1 MNVVESRIDFTHR
14 KEKEIMENGSYHLYS
29 DKFILRVRG
38 RICTNGEELLTSE
51 PFLKFFDQFLSE
63 LERKQ
68 SKLLGIFPDKRVS
81 QSGKATL
88 LETLFYLNTLPGEKV
103 IKLVEGAD
111 VFFLDLML
119 FNEFVEQVYNTWR
132 RLHRLVIADSVFDR
146 LDKKPYR
153 TFNDTVESL
162 MHLVRSTYRNI
173 QENITGKH
181 PKIYR
186 QVSAGAEIGAIAL
199 PTKIKYP
206 KGAYDALN
214 DVFVIR
220 QVLIYPPMIFNTANN
235 KRKGMFARIDQNPLE
250 GLDLNPKK
258 WLGYPA
264 KVGPLL
270 MMIYF
275 PLTFFE
281 LGFSLSNLFELATE
295 DDLKRKPDAVYI
307 YGAPADNPLHVEGN
321 ETIFFEDSENDM
333 MIASVPYRDEY
344 AYFGYLKKMILTL
357 HNIQRMKQGYFPFHG
372 AMLQITMRNKKP
384 FSVVILGDSGAGKS
398 ESIEALRLMASDEI
412 EDMLIIADDMG
423 SIGHNED
430 GRLVG
435 YGTEMGAFVRLDDLQ
450 SGYALGQID
459 RTIIMNPEKVN
470 ARVVMPVTRYE
481 YIMEGTPIDCVFYAN
496 NYEIVDETT
505 PVIGKFNNAGDA
517 LDVFRK
523 GAVMSKGTTATKGL
537 VSNYFANIFGP
548 PQYRGLHESLAK
560 KYFSELFK
568 QKVYVGQL
576 RTQLG
581 IEGMEM
587 EGPKHSAAALLEM
600 IKKNAED
607 AERFD

>member
-1 MNVVESRIDFTHR
+1 
-14 KEKEIMENGSYHLYS
+14 MENGSYHLYS

-38 RICTNGEELLTSE
+38 RICTGGEDLLTSD
-51 PFLKFFDQFLSE
+51 PFLSFFNQFLSG
-63 LERKQ
+63 LEKKQ
-68 SKLLGIFPDKRVS
+68 SKLLGIFPDKTVTKS
-81 QSGKATL
+81 TKSIL
-88 LETLFYLNTLPGEKV
+88 LETLYYLNTLPGRKV
-103 IKLVEGAD
+103 IKLVEGSE
-111 VFFLDLML
+111 VFFKDLML
-119 FNEFVEQVYNTWR
+119 FNDFVEQMYNSWR

-173 QENITGKH
+173 QENITGNH

-199 PTKIKYP
+199 PTKLNYP
-206 KGAYDALN
+206 DGAYQNLN
-214 DVFVIR
+214 DVFIIR

-235 KRKGMFARIDQNPLE
+235 KRKGMFARIDQNPIKDIN
-250 GLDLNPKK
+250 LDPKK

-270 MMIYF
+270 VMIYF

-281 LGFSLSNLFELATE
+281 LGFSLANLFELAE
-295 DDLKRKPDAVYI
+295 ENDLNRKPDAVYI
-307 YGAPADNPLHVEGN
+307 YGAPADHPLNVEGN
-321 ETIFFEDSENDM
+321 ETIFFEDDENEM
-333 MIASVPYRDEY
+333 MIASVPFRDEY

-357 HNIQRMKQGYFPFHG
+357 HNIQRMKQGYLPFHG

-384 FSVVILGDSGAGKS
+384 FSVVIVGDSGAGKS

-423 SIGHNED
+423 SIGLD
-430 GRLVG
+430 AKGRLVG

-496 NYEIVDETT
+496 NYEVIEDGI
-505 PVIGKFNNAGDA
+505 PVIGRFESAEDA

-548 PQYRGLHESLAK
+548 PQCKTMHEELAK
-560 KYFSELFK
+560 KYFVEMFNK
-568 QKVYVGQL
+568 GVFVGQL

-581 IEGMEM
+581 ISGMEM
-587 EGPKHSAAALLEM
+587 KGPKHSAAALLDM
-600 IKKNAED
+600 IKTHAED
-607 AERFD
+607 A

>member
-1 MNVVESRIDFTHR
+1 
-14 KEKEIMENGSYHLYS
+14 MENGSYHLYAE
-29 DKFILRVRG
+29 KFILRVRG
-38 RICTNGEELLTSE
+38 RICTSGEELLTSE
-51 PFLKFFDQFLSE
+51 PFLTFFDQFLSG
-63 LERKQ
+63 LQKKQ
-68 SKLLGIFPDKRVS
+68 SKLLNIFPQKKVTEE
-81 QSGKATL
+81 KKEIL
-88 LETLFYLNTLPGEKV
+88 LETLFYLNTLPADKV
-103 IKLVEGAD
+103 VKLVEGSD
-111 VFFLDLML
+111 IFFTDLML
-119 FNEFVEQVYNTWR
+119 LNEFVEQIYNTWR

-173 QENITGKH
+173 QENITGNH

-199 PTKIKYP
+199 PKKLNYP
-206 KGAYDALN
+206 KGPYAVLN
-214 DVFVIR
+214 DIFVIR

-250 GLDLNPKK
+250 GLELDPKK

-270 MMIYF
+270 IMVYF

-281 LGFSLSNLFELATE
+281 LGFSLSNLFELADE
-295 DDLKRKPDAVYI
+295 EDLKKKPDAVYI
-307 YGAPADNPLHVEGN
+307 YGGPADDPLHVDGN
-321 ETIFFEDSENDM
+321 ETIFFEDDENDM
-333 MIASVPYRDEY
+333 MVASVPYRDEY

-357 HNIQRMKQGYFPFHG
+357 HNIRRMKQGFLPFHG
-372 AMLQITMRNKKP
+372 AMLQITMRDKKP
-384 FSVVILGDSGAGKS
+384 FSVLIIGDSGAGKS

-412 EDMLIIADDMG
+412 EDMLIVADDMG
-423 SIGHNED
+423 SIGINEE
-430 GRLVG
+430 GKLVG

-496 NYEIVDETT
+496 NYEVVDDTT
-505 PVIGKFNNAGDA
+505 PVIGNLNNAEEA

-548 PQYRGLHESLAK
+548 PQCREMHEKLAD
-560 KYFSELFK
+560 KYFNAMFDQGIL
-568 QKVYVGQL
+568 VGQL

-581 IEGMEM
+581 ISGMEM
-587 EGPKHSAAALLEM
+587 DGPKHSAAALLEM
-600 IKKNAED
+600 IKNHALD
-607 AERFD
+607 A

>member
-1 MNVVESRIDFTHR
+1 
-14 KEKEIMENGSYHLYS
+14 MENGSYHLYAE
-29 DKFILRVRG
+29 KFILRVRG
-38 RICTNGEELLTSE
+38 RICTSGEELLTSE
-51 PFLKFFDQFLSE
+51 PFLTFFDQFLSG
-63 LERKQ
+63 LQKKQ
-68 SKLLGIFPDKRVS
+68 SKLLNIFPQKKVTEE
-81 QSGKATL
+81 KKEIL
-88 LETLFYLNTLPGEKV
+88 LETLFYLNTLPADKV
-103 IKLVEGAD
+103 VKLVEGSD
-111 VFFLDLML
+111 IFFTDLML
-119 FNEFVEQVYNTWR
+119 LNEFVEQIYNTWR

-173 QENITGKH
+173 QENITGNH

-199 PTKIKYP
+199 PKKLNYP
-206 KGAYDALN
+206 KGPYAVLN
-214 DVFVIR
+214 DIFVIR

-250 GLDLNPKK
+250 GLELDPKK

-270 MMIYF
+270 IMVYF

-281 LGFSLSNLFELATE
+281 LGFSLSNLFELADE
-295 DDLKRKPDAVYI
+295 EDLKKKPDAVYI
-307 YGAPADNPLHVEGN
+307 YGGPADDPLHVDGN
-321 ETIFFEDSENDM
+321 ETIFFEDDENDM
-333 MIASVPYRDEY
+333 MVASVPYRDEY

-357 HNIQRMKQGYFPFHG
+357 HNIRRMKQGFLPFHG
-372 AMLQITMRNKKP
+372 AMLQITMRDKKP
-384 FSVVILGDSGAGKS
+384 FSVLIIGDSGAGKS

-412 EDMLIIADDMG
+412 EDMLIVADDMG
-423 SIGHNED
+423 SIGINEE
-430 GRLVG
+430 GKLVG

-496 NYEIVDETT
+496 NYEVVDDTT
-505 PVIGKFNNAGDA
+505 PVIGNLNNAEEA

-548 PQYRGLHESLAK
+548 PQCREMHEKLAD
-560 KYFSELFK
+560 KYFNAMFNQGIL
-568 QKVYVGQL
+568 VGQL

-581 IEGMEM
+581 ISGMEM
-587 EGPKHSAAALLEM
+587 DGPKHSAAALLEM
-600 IKKNAED
+600 IKNHALD
-607 AERFD
+607 A

>member
-1 MNVVESRIDFTHR
+1 
-14 KEKEIMENGSYHLYS
+14 MENGSYHLYS

-38 RICTNGEELLTSE
+38 RICTSGEELLMSE
-51 PFLKFFDQFLSE
+51 PFLHFFDQFLAS
-63 LERKQ
+63 LQKKQ
-68 SKLLGIFPDKRVS
+68 SKLLNIFPEKKVS
-81 QSGKATL
+81 EPKKKIL
-88 LETLFYLNTLPGEKV
+88 LETLYYLNTLPCEKV
-103 IKLVEGAD
+103 IKIVEGSD
-111 VFFLDLML
+111 IFFSDLML
-119 FNEFVEQVYNTWR
+119 FNEFVEQVYNSWR

-153 TFNDTVESL
+153 TFNETVENL

-173 QENITGKH
+173 QENITGNH

-199 PTKIKYP
+199 PKKLKYP
-206 KGAYDALN
+206 KGPYENLN

-235 KRKGMFARIDQNPLE
+235 KRKGVFARIAQNPLE
-250 GLDLNPKK
+250 GLTLDPKN
-258 WLGYPA
+258 WLCYPA

-270 MMIYF
+270 VMVYF
-275 PLTFFE
+275 PLSFFE
-281 LGFSLSNLFELATE
+281 LGFSLSNLFELADE
-295 DDLKRKPDAVYI
+295 EDLKRKPDAVYV
-307 YGAPADNPLHVEGN
+307 YGAPPENPYHVEGN
-321 ETIFFEDSENDM
+321 ETIFFEDQENSM
-333 MIASVPYRDEY
+333 MVASVPYRDEY

-357 HNIQRMKQGYFPFHG
+357 HNVQQMKKGFLPFHG
-372 AMLQITMRNKKP
+372 AMLQITMRDKKP
-384 FSVVILGDSGAGKS
+384 FSVVIIGDSGAGKS

-423 SIGHNED
+423 SIGFDKE

-459 RTIIMNPEKVN
+459 RTIIMNAEKVN

-481 YIMEGTPIDCVFYAN
+481 YIMEGTPIDCIFYAN
-496 NYEIVDETT
+496 NYEVIEKGM
-505 PVIGKFNNAGDA
+505 PVIEKFADSEQA

-537 VSNYFANIFGP
+537 VANYFANIFGP
-548 PQYRGLHESLAK
+548 PQYQDLHESLAK
-560 KYFSELFK
+560 KYFSAMFD
-568 QKVYVGQL
+568 QNIFVGQL

-581 IEGMEM
+581 INGKEM
-587 EGPKHSAAALLEM
+587 EGPKLSAAALLDM
-600 IKKNAED
+600 IKRNAEG
-607 AERFD
+607 A